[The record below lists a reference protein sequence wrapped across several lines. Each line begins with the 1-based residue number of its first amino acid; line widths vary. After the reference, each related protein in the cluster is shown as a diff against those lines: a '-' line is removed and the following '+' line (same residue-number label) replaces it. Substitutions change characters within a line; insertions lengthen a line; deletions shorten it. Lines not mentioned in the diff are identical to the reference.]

1 MVFFCKSPHQ
11 PPPVYDQNPRKN
23 FPHMFRVDLADRP
36 GGGESKYK
44 LAAAT
49 EGEAEDWKQAL
60 AQEVR

>member
-1 MVFFCKSPHQ
+1 
-11 PPPVYDQNPRKN
+11 
-23 FPHMFRVDLADRP
+23 MFRVDLADRP

-60 AQEVR
+60 AQEVRRAEPAAAALL